1 MAIRIK
7 RAYDPAA
14 PADGVRILVDRLWPR
29 GLTKEKLQLTA
40 WIKAIAPSNAL
51 RNSFHHDVPNWD
63 VFRDGLLQG
72 IGRQF
77 SNCQVLARP
86 RPLRHPHPGVRRSGY
101 GPQQCCRAEGI
112 SGIQVALI
120 VQII

>member
-7 RAYDPAA
+7 RAYEAAA

-63 VFRDGLLQG
+63 VFREAYFKELDANSLTVKSLLDH
-72 IGRQF
+72 
-77 SNCQVLARP
+77 A
-86 RPLRHPHPGVRRSGY
+86 RSGTLTLVY
-101 GPQQCCRAEGI
+101 GARDTVHNNAAVLKEYLE
-112 SGIQVALI
+112 SRLL
-120 VQII
+120 